1 MHPNLTKPVRIL
13 KHLTLAKPRLRS
25 GLTALALAT
34 LVFTVSPARAQNQP
48 PPLPLDL
55 SACLP
60 HDVFNPIPGAT
71 GTQSPMDYLSWET
84 FVALNWP
91 ASEKENGVPDT
102 TLKIGGQSKGGYYPN
117 GMRSSPVV
125 WETYKDAND
134 VFLPS
139 GKPPSPFSAKTG
151 HVLFD
156 DTESFTISPLNDQNG
171 RHVYYEVRLNEVEYN
186 YIVSRKLYLKANQ
199 TPPINFPPGDP
210 ATKEAGSVHV
220 KAAWKILNI
229 DGPGQKD
236 NPDRF
241 YTTEAMIYNPGK
253 PSAFLAKVGLVGL
266 HIVHKTASRPEWIW
280 ATFEQVDNAADLPQG
295 TNPITPGTYN
305 FTNATCPLDKCPPNQ
320 PVSMDSNQ
328 PVQVLRVT
336 PIDNDTQ
343 NLNQQWQGA
352 LRAWNPK
359 SVWQYYQLIST
370 QWPADPQNTKIY
382 GGPQP
387 AALTNSVIET
397 YFQGPTP
404 AHPTAKD
411 PPHSCMD
418 CHGMFA
424 QNKDFMFQLDKAYPR
439 KSSVPGVFVPP
450 PPAPSKETQTSPTRK
465 K

>member
-1 MHPNLTKPVRIL
+1 MTFNKPGLVL
-13 KHLTLAKPRLRS
+13 RLLS
-25 GLTALALAT
+25 ALALVT
-34 LVFTVSPARAQNQP
+34 LAFAVAPAQTQNQTP
-48 PPLPLDL
+48 PFNL

-60 HDVFNPIPGAT
+60 HDVFAPISGST
-71 GTQSPMDYLSWET
+71 GFQSPMDSLSWQT

-102 TLKIGGQSKGGYYPN
+102 STVIGGQYKHGYYPD
-117 GMRSSPVV
+117 MRGSPVV
-125 WETYKDAND
+125 WETYKDVND
-134 VFLPS
+134 IFLPD
-139 GKPPSPFSAKTG
+139 GKPPSPFKDKTR

-156 DTESFTISPLNDQNG
+156 DTESFTTSPLNDQNG

-199 TPPINFPPGDP
+199 TPPITFPPGDP
-210 ATKEAGSVHV
+210 ATREAGSVHV

-241 YTTEAMIYNPGK
+241 YTTEALIYNPGK

-305 FTNATCPLDKCPPNQ
+305 FTNATCPVATCTPNQ
-320 PVSMDSNQ
+320 TVSADSTQ

-336 PIDNDTQ
+336 PIEGDAQT
-343 NLNQQWQGA
+343 LNQQWQAA
-352 LRAWNPK
+352 LRNWNPK

-370 QWPADPQNTKIY
+370 QWPAAPENTKIY

-387 AALTNSVIET
+387 PFLANTVIET
-397 YFQGPTP
+397 YFQGPNP
-404 AHPTAKD
+404 ANPSPTN

-439 KSSVPGVFVPP
+439 KSSVPGIFVPP
-450 PPAPSKETQTSPTRK
+450 PPAPSKDSPASPSPK

>member
-1 MHPNLTKPVRIL
+1 MTFTKPVTVL
-13 KHLTLAKPRLRS
+13 KLLS
-25 GLTALALAT
+25 ALALVALAFAASSAQT
-34 LVFTVSPARAQNQP
+34 QNQNQGP
-48 PPLPLDL
+48 PFNL

-60 HDVFNPIPGAT
+60 HDVFAPIPGAT
-71 GTQSPMDYLSWET
+71 GFQNPMDTLSWQT

-134 VFLPS
+134 IFLPD
-139 GKPPSPFSAKTG
+139 GKPPSPFKDKTR

-156 DTESFTISPLNDQNG
+156 DTESFTTSPLNDQNG
-171 RHVYYEVRLNEVEYN
+171 RRVYYEVRLNEVEYN

-199 TPPINFPPGDP
+199 TPPINFPLGDP
-210 ATKEAGSVHV
+210 ATKEAGAVHV

-236 NPDRF
+236 IPDHF
-241 YTTEAMIYNPGK
+241 YTAEALIYTPGK
-253 PSAFLAKVGLVGL
+253 ASAFLAQVGLVGL

-280 ATFEQVDNAADLPQG
+280 ATFEHVDNAPDLPQG
-295 TNPITPGTYN
+295 NNPITPGTYN
-305 FTNATCPLDKCPPNQ
+305 FTNATCPVATCTPNQ
-320 PVSMDSNQ
+320 TVSPDSTQ
-328 PVQVLRVT
+328 PVQVLRMT
-336 PIDNDTQ
+336 TIEPDAQ
-343 NLNQQWQGA
+343 SLNQQWQAA

-359 SVWQYYQLIST
+359 SVWQYYQLVST
-370 QWPADPQNTKIY
+370 QWPAEPENTKIY

-387 AALTNSVIET
+387 PFLANTVIET
-397 YFQGPTP
+397 YFQGPSP
-404 AHPTAKD
+404 ANPTEKD
-411 PPHSCMD
+411 PPHSCMG

-424 QNKDFMFQLDKAYPR
+424 PNKDFMFQLDKAYPR
-439 KSSVPGVFVPP
+439 KSSVPGIFVPP
-450 PPAPSKETQTSPTRK
+450 PPAPSKNTQASPTPK